1 MTLVLTVIIS
11 WAPVVAF
18 AAKVVVV
25 HGINGKDVASSQ
37 ELPVDV
43 AVDGNCALVG
53 LTFGGSRLVELAA
66 GSYNITVHPSS
77 GACSTQ
83 PLITQTVVVSADANN
98 VGLVA
103 HLTDA
108 ASPKLTAF
116 VNDSPKTAIFVNN
129 AARSKRIFA
138 GVGTK
143 RLTVYYGNPLRNGE
157 GIKIAEFA
165 NNRRLIVT
173 LIGVSKR
180 RPFYRSPFRSD
191 RSVVVYLLGSAK
203 NGFLVVSQLI

>member
-1 MTLVLTVIIS
+1 MKTTCMTLVLTAIIS

-83 PLITQTVVVSADANN
+83 LWCLFNSASHHSDCCC
-98 VGLVA
+98 
-103 HLTDA
+103 
-108 ASPKLTAF
+108 
-116 VNDSPKTAIFVNN
+116 
-129 AARSKRIFA
+129 
-138 GVGTK
+138 
-143 RLTVYYGNPLRNGE
+143 
-157 GIKIAEFA
+157 
-165 NNRRLIVT
+165 
-173 LIGVSKR
+173 
-180 RPFYRSPFRSD
+180 FR
-191 RSVVVYLLGSAK
+191 
-203 NGFLVVSQLI
+203 